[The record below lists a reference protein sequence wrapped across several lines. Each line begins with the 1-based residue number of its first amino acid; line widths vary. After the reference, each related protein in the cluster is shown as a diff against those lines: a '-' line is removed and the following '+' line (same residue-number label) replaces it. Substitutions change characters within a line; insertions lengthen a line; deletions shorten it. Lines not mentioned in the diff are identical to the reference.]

1 MAGAADISTMLSQA
15 GRIEKINQSPF
26 SNSEIAKQILTDQEA
41 QERLRQHREVN
52 ASKKG
57 DEIHTRDRKKGSGS
71 GEQGKSPRSHKGAQ
85 ETSKPDENSDNTHL
99 IDVVI

>member
-1 MAGAADISTMLSQA
+1 MAGAADISTILSQS

-26 SNSEIAKQILTDQEA
+26 SNSEVAKQILTDQEA

-57 DEIHTRDRKKGSGS
+57 DEIHTRDRKKGRGS
-71 GEQGKSPRSHKGAQ
+71 GDQERSSQRNKDAQ
-85 ETSKPDENSDNTHL
+85 ETSKSDENQDNTHL